1 VGEPLSTVAA
11 DAAEE
16 NKSKIIDIK
25 NNVFLYIVPL
35 FFIKLTYHIQL
46 EKFNSIA

>member
-16 NKSKIIDIK
+16 NKSKTIDIK
-25 NNVFLYIVPL
+25 NKIFLYIVSL
-35 FFIKLTYHIQL
+35 FVIKLTYNIQL
-46 EKFNSIA
+46 EKFNSIV